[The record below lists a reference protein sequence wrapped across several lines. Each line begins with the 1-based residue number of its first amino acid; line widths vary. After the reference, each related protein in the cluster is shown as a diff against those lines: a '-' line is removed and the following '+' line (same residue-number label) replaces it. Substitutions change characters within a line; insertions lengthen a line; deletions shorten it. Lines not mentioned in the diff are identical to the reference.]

1 MLNTDI
7 FDLLYLQ
14 LEEGRVN
21 RVLENLKVNVNYQK
35 ALQEEAAIYQHYEGL
50 NLSKEQDK
58 IVEAW
63 GEAITARNA
72 AYSAVIFR
80 MGMQCCFSLLMQL
93 SDLK

>member
-7 FDLLYLQ
+7 FDLLYSQ

-21 RVLENLKVNVNYQK
+21 RVLENLKVDVNYQE
-35 ALQEEAAIYQHYEGL
+35 ALQEEAAIYQQYEGL
-50 NLSKEQDK
+50 NLLMEQDK

-93 SDLK
+93 ADLK